1 MSERACGIHAL
12 DAAPNDACPHCTRAR
27 IQARDEEIERLTAAW
42 HAEMELSAKFQQE
55 LAAVRAAAT
64 WMFWRL
70 SSWDGR
76 EALTQWPW
84 LAEKAGGGE

>member
-1 MSERACGIHAL
+1 MSEHYAGSCPPGQHCCLCAEDAL
-12 DAAPNDACPHCTRAR
+12 R
-27 IQARDEEIERLTAAW
+27 
-42 HAEMELSAKFQQE
+42 QE
-55 LAAVRAAAT
+55 LATTRVAAE

-84 LAEKAGGGE
+84 LAEKAGGAE